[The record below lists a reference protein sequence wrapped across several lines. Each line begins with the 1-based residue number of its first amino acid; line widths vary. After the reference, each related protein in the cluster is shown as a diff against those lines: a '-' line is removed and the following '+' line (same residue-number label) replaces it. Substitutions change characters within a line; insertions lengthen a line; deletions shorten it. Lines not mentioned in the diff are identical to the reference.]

1 MGAAADA
8 ALAAGGEAIGV
19 IPEPLLALEQVHGD
33 LTELHVVDSMH
44 ERKALMA
51 DLSDAFAALPG
62 GIGTLEELLEIA
74 TWSKLGIHAK
84 PVGVINVGGFY
95 DPLAAMLDHTVE
107 EGFMSAEDRRIL
119 LVDASPERLLS
130 RLQEW
135 MVDHGGPPRRTTR
148 RGRGRPRAESRR
160 RQARP
165 AARRRASSSAS
176 ASRHRW
182 SAASG

>member
-1 MGAAADA
+1 
-8 ALAAGGEAIGV
+8 
-19 IPEPLLALEQVHGD
+19 
-33 LTELHVVDSMH
+33 MH

-84 PVGVINVGGFY
+84 PVGVINVGGFF

-119 LVDASPERLLS
+119 IVDASSERLLS

-135 MVDHGGPPRRTTR
+135 IDQRPASAWSANHS
-148 RGRGRPRAESRR
+148 PRARTPSR
-160 RQARP
+160 
-165 AARRRASSSAS
+165 
-176 ASRHRW
+176 
-182 SAASG
+182 